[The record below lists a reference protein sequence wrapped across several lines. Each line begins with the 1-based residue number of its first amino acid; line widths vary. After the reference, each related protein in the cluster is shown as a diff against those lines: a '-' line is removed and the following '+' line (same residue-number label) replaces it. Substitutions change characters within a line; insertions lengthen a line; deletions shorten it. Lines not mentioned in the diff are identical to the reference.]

1 MDILKSLN
9 GKQREA
15 VEIINGPV
23 LVIAGPGS
31 GKTKVLTHRVAY
43 LIQQGISPENI
54 LAVTFTNK
62 AAGEMK
68 ERIQKLTKLQTSNLK
83 LLTSKLPVIGTFHS
97 ICAQILRR
105 EAQKNGYKNDFT
117 IYDDKD
123 SLNLIKK
130 CLEEF
135 EISQQQFKPRSIQEA
150 ISSAKNELLSPE
162 EYASQSASYF
172 QETAAKIYELYQEKL
187 KQNNAFDFDD
197 LLMHVVRLFKNHP
210 QTLKKYQNQWQYI
223 LVDEYQDTNFAQ
235 YMLVNLLAQKSKNIF
250 AVGDF
255 DQAIYMWR
263 GADFRNILNF
273 EKEYPECKVII
284 LEENY
289 RSTQNILTAAEQIIS
304 RNIERKDKKLWTQN
318 PEGAPI
324 ALYEAVNEKDEGR
337 FIIDEIEEK
346 TKKLGLKLSDF
357 AVLYRTNAQSRAIEE
372 SFLMTGIPYKV
383 VGSVKFYDRRE
394 IKDLIAYLRAIQNP
408 NDMVS
413 LERII
418 NVPPRGIRKTTYQKH
433 IAELKETKFPGGNL
447 VSKSPPK
454 SVTALQAFFRL
465 IEILRQQ
472 SKNLSLSEL
481 LKLIIEKTKYNEYI
495 LAQDNGEARW
505 ENIEEL
511 FSVTRKYESS
521 GFLPAAEE
529 SSGFL
534 PAAEDSFSPQDG
546 LQKFLEEASLLQ
558 SSDEVETKK
567 DLVNLMTLHCAK
579 GLEFPVVFIIGCEE
593 GIFPHS
599 KSLLDRAQM
608 EEERRLC
615 YVGMTRAKL
624 VLYLLF
630 ARRRLFFGS
639 IAANPPSRFLSDL
652 PEELVEVKEKERKF
666 KYFDEE

>member
-1 MDILKSLN
+1 MDILSSLN
-9 GKQREA
+9 DKQREA
-15 VEIINGPV
+15 VMAISGPV
-23 LVIAGPGS
+23 LIIAGPGS

-43 LIQQGISPENI
+43 LIQQGIAPENI

-68 ERIQKLTKLQTSNLK
+68 ERIARLLQTPKGYRHAELVSASHVHEIPSQARDDK
-83 LLTSKLPVIGTFHS
+83 GKRMALPAIGTFHS

-105 EAQKNGYKNDFT
+105 EAQKSGYKNDFV
-117 IYDDKD
+117 IYNDKD

-130 CLEEF
+130 CLEEL

-162 EYASQSASYF
+162 EYASQSSSYF
-172 QETAAKIYELYQEKL
+172 QETAAKIYELYQKKL

-197 LLMHVVRLFKNHP
+197 LLMQVVLLFKNHP
-210 QTLKKYQNQWQYI
+210 QTLEKYQAQWQYI
-223 LVDEYQDTNFAQ
+223 LVDEYQDTNFTQ
-235 YMLVNLLAQKSKNIF
+235 YMLINLLSQKNKNIF

-255 DQAIYMWR
+255 DQAIYQWR

-273 EKEYPECKVII
+273 EKEYPECKIII

-289 RSTQNILTAAEQIIS
+289 RSTQNILTAAGQIIS
-304 RNIERKDKKLWTQN
+304 RNVERKKKKLWTQN

-324 ALYEAVNEKDEGR
+324 VIYEASDERDEGR
-337 FIIDEIEEK
+337 FLIDEIEEK
-346 TKKLGLKLSDF
+346 AKKLGLKLSDF

-372 SFLMTGIPYKV
+372 AFLMAGIPYKV

-394 IKDLIAYLRAIQNP
+394 IKDLIAYLRVIQNP
-408 NDMVS
+408 SDMIS

-418 NVPPRGIRKTTYQKH
+418 NVPPRGIKKIPNTQYPIPNGIRKDAWENFNRIIDT
-433 IAELKETKFPGGNL
+433 
-447 VSKSPPK
+447 
-454 SVTALQAFFRL
+454 
-465 IEILRQQ
+465 LRQQ

-481 LKLIIEKTKYNEYI
+481 LKLIIQKTKYNEYI

-511 FSVTRKYESS
+511 FSVTQKYD
-521 GFLPAAEE
+521 GLP
-529 SSGFL
+529 
-534 PAAEDSFSPQDG
+534 PQEG

-599 KSLLDRAQM
+599 KSLLDKAQM

-624 VLYLLF
+624 MLYLLF
-630 ARRRLFFGS
+630 AQRRLFFGS
-639 IAANPPSRFLSDL
+639 ITTNPPSRFLSDL
-652 PEELVEVKEKERKF
+652 PEELVEVKERKGKF
-666 KYFDEE
+666 KYFDED